1 MINFLREIS
10 QKEKILSKTNSN
22 SLLEHLQIFFGI
34 KNPGIFYS
42 GNFFWNLKESL
53 RTQITGWHRSLIW
66 CPSQLHKEYTYRDYT
81 VSCYARWRHTDP
93 WTGHFILQKNTNN
106 SLARLMEKELIESTS
121 DKIWSEEILSQF
133 EFTQDEHIR
142 EIEIAMEELY
152 KSYFID
158 KIKKLRIEK

>member
-93 WTGHFILQKNTNN
+93 WTGHFILQKNTDF
-106 SLARLMEKELIESTS
+106 I
-121 DKIWSEEILSQF
+121 ILG
-133 EFTQDEHIR
+133 
-142 EIEIAMEELY
+142 
-152 KSYFID
+152 KSMKNIKD
-158 KIKKLRIEK
+158 AEDIIKKKIKNIYKKK